1 MFKGDT
7 KLRAEG
13 EKIALSDF
21 ELQELIRCKE
31 DIIYFAENY
40 FTIVDAKKGH
50 KGLIVLREYQK
61 RILKAFVS
69 NPDGLRNTAL
79 LSSRQIGKSTISTI
93 YLTWYAIFNKDKL
106 IAIVADKEKTSKNIL
121 GRIKEAYKRFP
132 LWLQQGIT
140 PDGWNQK
147 SMILE
152 NGSKLVISSTTGTAL
167 TGESIALLYIDEF
180 AKIPTHLIT
189 DFMDS
194 VFPTVEANP
203 NAKIMI
209 VSTPKG
215 MNHWHDI
222 WRKAVIKENDFFP
235 IKINWYEVPGR
246 DDSFKTR
253 IIRSRGMLH
262 WKQEYEASFLGS
274 STTLIEGDVLERIN
288 TKDPIDFRLGY
299 YLSIYEHPIPGCNYV
314 LGIDTAKGT
323 SNDYS
328 VIQVLKIVNKT
339 KLVQVAVYR
348 CNTISTTNYAQVCIE
363 VSKYYNEAVIMIE
376 NNDIGDG
383 VANNIWHVYEYDK
396 IINCDPKGIGIRS
409 TKKSKLEAN
418 LNLKRYVENGWLEL
432 CDKRTQFELSRYEEV
447 EGKINV
453 FKAINN
459 ENDDTVT
466 SLLWA
471 AFFLTT
477 KFYEDESEKYDG
489 LPEIEKKN
497 RIEDNYP
504 IIIIDTGMGI
514 PILDEENLKFLQEGG
529 SFTNSIPY

>member
-1 MFKGDT
+1 MFKGDA

-13 EKIALSDF
+13 EKLTLTDF

-31 DIIYFAENY
+31 DIIHFAETY

-93 YLTWYAIFNKDKL
+93 FLTWYSLFNKDKL

-132 LWLQQGIT
+132 IWLQQGIR
-140 PDGWNQK
+140 PDGWNAK
-147 SMILE
+147 SLALE
-152 NGSKLVISSTTGTAL
+152 NGSTMVISSTTGTAL

-180 AKIPTHLIT
+180 AKIPTHLIN

-215 MNHWHDI
+215 LNHWYDI
-222 WRKAVIKENDFFP
+222 WRKAISKENDFFP
-235 IKINWYEVPGR
+235 IKINWYEVPDR
-246 DDSFKTR
+246 DEKFKQR

-262 WKQEYEASFLGS
+262 WRQEYEASFLGS
-274 STTLIEGDVLERIN
+274 STTLIEPDVLERIQ
-288 TKDPIDFRLGY
+288 TKEPIDYKLGQ

-328 VIQVLKIVNKT
+328 VIQVLKIINRT

-348 CNTISTTNYAQVCIE
+348 CNTISTNNYAQTCIE
-363 VSKYYNEAVIMIE
+363 VSKFYNEAVMMIE

-383 VANNIWHVYEYDK
+383 VANTIWHTFEYDK
-396 IINCDPKGIGIRS
+396 IINCDPKGIGVRS

-418 LNLKRYVENGWLEL
+418 LNLKRYMESGWLEL
-432 CDKRTQFELSRYEEV
+432 FDKRTQYELSRYEEV

-459 ENDDTVT
+459 ENDDAVT
-466 SLLWA
+466 SLIWA
-471 AFFLTT
+471 VYFLIT
-477 KFYEDESEKYDG
+477 KFYEDELEMYEG
-489 LPEIEKKN
+489 LPEIERQN

-504 IIIIDTGMGI
+504 VMIIDNGGGM
-514 PILDEENLKFLQEGG
+514 PIMDDVNTQFLLEGG
-529 SFTNSIPY
+529 RFPGLN

>member
-1 MFKGDT
+1 MIRGDQ

-13 EKIALSDF
+13 ERVALSDF

-140 PDGWNQK
+140 EWNAK
-147 SMILE
+147 SMVLE

-180 AKIPTHLIT
+180 AKIPTHLIN

-215 MNHWHDI
+215 LNHWYDI
-222 WRKAVIKENDFFP
+222 WRKALLKENDFFP

-246 DDSFKTR
+246 DEAFKTR

-274 STTLIEGDVLERIN
+274 STTLIEPDVLERLEL
-288 TKDPIDFRLGY
+288 KEPIDYRLGH
-299 YLSIYEHPIPGCNYV
+299 YLTIYEYPIEGCNYV
-314 LGIDTAKGT
+314 LGVDTAKGT

-328 VIQVLKIVNKT
+328 VIQVLKIISRT
-339 KLVQVAVYR
+339 KLEQVAVYR
-348 CNTISTTNYAQVCIE
+348 CNTISTNNYAQVCIE
-363 VSKYYNEAVIMIE
+363 VSKYYNEAVMMIE

-383 VANNIWHVYEYDK
+383 VANTIWHTFEYDK
-396 IINCDPKGIGIRS
+396 IINCDPKGLGIRS
-409 TKKSKLEAN
+409 TKKTKLEAN
-418 LNLKRYVENGWLEL
+418 LNLKRYLESGWLKL
-432 CDKRTQFELSRYEEV
+432 VDKKTQYELSRYEEV
-447 EGKINV
+447 EGKINI

-471 AFFLTT
+471 VYFVIT
-477 KFYEDESEKYDG
+477 KFYEDEKETYEG
-489 LPEIEKKN
+489 LPDIEKKN
-497 RIEDNYP
+497 RIEDNWP
-504 IIIIDTGMGI
+504 VMIIDTGAGM
-514 PILDEENLKFLQEGG
+514 PILDDVNLQFLQEGG
-529 SFTNSIPY
+529 KF